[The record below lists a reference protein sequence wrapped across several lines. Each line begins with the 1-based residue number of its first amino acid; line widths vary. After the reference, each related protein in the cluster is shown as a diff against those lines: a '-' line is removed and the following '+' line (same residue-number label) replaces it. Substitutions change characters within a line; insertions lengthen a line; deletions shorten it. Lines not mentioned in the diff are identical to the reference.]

1 MNYQVLRDFSG
12 HRQGVVLSDAD
23 FIHARRARQLV
34 EMRFLSVVPDSDD
47 VTAITGGTVAQMR
60 QMISET
66 TDTEKLEQVL
76 DQEQRASAKR
86 LIKRRLEELRQYA

>member
-12 HRQGVVLSDAD
+12 HHKGVVLSDTD

-34 EMRFLSVVPDSDD
+34 DMRYLSVVPDSDD

-60 QMISET
+60 KMISEI
-66 TDTEKLEQVL
+66 TDVEKLEQAL

-86 LIKRRLEELRQYA
+86 LITRRLEELRQYA